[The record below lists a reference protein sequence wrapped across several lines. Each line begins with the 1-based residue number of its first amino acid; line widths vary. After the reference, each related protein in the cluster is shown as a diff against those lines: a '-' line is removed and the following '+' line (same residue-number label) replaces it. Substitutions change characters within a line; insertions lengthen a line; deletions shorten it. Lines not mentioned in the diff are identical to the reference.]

1 MKNTDNFNNNQ
12 FVRKL
17 AFIFMLLFLL
27 ALLNRTGS
35 LIFLWKEEPLG
46 SVTHDAGHGYYAF
59 VSDENISK
67 LKLPFYL
74 KEDETILRNRPLSVN
89 EDITVSIKD
98 QGFGAHK
105 IMGNND
111 LYFSASDNHPEA
123 HEYSIISPVVIRNR
137 YLLVMFALAA
147 LSTVM
152 ILVQFLKTRDK
163 SIFKELIRWVFV
175 MLLLLLLL
183 PWDKMNIPGEPYSIS
198 GFLIKPLLQR
208 NLIFICLLFIILL
221 LNTLFCEKN
230 RLLVVLSVIIILLN
244 TVYYFIPEWNYFG
257 QRADTADYLEHY
269 TASSIRTPGYP
280 IFIETVYDL
289 TGNKGLDALRQEHNT
304 QPEENLFDSRVTE
317 SNGLID
323 VARAQK
329 IVLAAAFLILF
340 SVFSRYDAS
349 AWFVFAAQII
359 LSGGFLGVDN
369 SYIMTECLSQ
379 AVCLIIA
386 ALLILYMKEKNIVFF
401 LLLCILSGFGI
412 LIRPANIFLVI
423 PIGICFLIMIHEKRS
438 IFLPLAGCL
447 IFLCIIAIPAITIY
461 NQYKIFVWMPT
472 SGYVDIARAVE
483 LLQPGDEETFD
494 DPELREF
501 CIDLLKK
508 KNEVG
513 EADQNT
519 YMWDVGISTAREH
532 GYDLINCSPV
542 LSKISRHIFK
552 LHSKEFISALTET
565 MKTALERTRLQ
576 LGPVPFTAL
585 ACLFIILFLINIKTD
600 SLTGMILTL
609 MHMTHLFIFTVNQPE
624 RRYIYSTEILCLIGW
639 LLILLSLFRRF
650 QGIGN
655 RR

>member
-74 KEDETILRNRPLSVN
+74 KEDGIILRNKPLSVN
-89 EDITVSIKD
+89 EDITASIKD
-98 QGFGAHK
+98 QGLGAHK
-105 IMGNND
+105 IMENND

-123 HEYSIISPVVIRNR
+123 HEYSIISPVIIRNR
-137 YLLVMFALAA
+137 YLLVLFALAA

-163 SIFKELIRWVFV
+163 SIFKELIRWGSV

-183 PWDKMNIPGEPYSIS
+183 PWDKIIISGEPAAIGS
-198 GFLIKPLLQR
+198 FLLKPLLQR
-208 NLIFICLLFIILL
+208 NMIFICLLFFILL
-221 LNTLFCEKN
+221 LDTLFREKN
-230 RLLVVLSVIIILLN
+230 RFLAVLSVIIVLLN

-257 QRADTADYLEHY
+257 RRADTADYLEHY

-280 IFIETVYDL
+280 VFIETVCNL
-289 TGNKGLDALRQEHNT
+289 TGNEGLEELRQTHDTQPDESLLDSTISESKGLVN
-304 QPEENLFDSRVTE
+304 
-317 SNGLID
+317 I
-323 VARAQK
+323 ARAQK

-340 SVFSRYDAS
+340 FVYSRYYNHC
-349 AWFVFAAQII
+349 WFVLVAQII
-359 LSGGFLGVDN
+359 FCGGFLGVDN

-379 AVCLIIA
+379 AVCLLTA
-386 ALLILYMKEKNIVFF
+386 ALLILYMKEKKPLFF
-401 LLLCILSGFGI
+401 LVLCVIAGYGI
-412 LIRPANIFLVI
+412 LVRPANIFLII
-423 PIGICFLIMIHEKRS
+423 PIGICFLNMIHEKRNLL
-438 IFLPLAGCL
+438 IPIIGCL
-447 IFLCIIAIPAITIY
+447 AFLGISAIPAINIFSH
-461 NQYKIFVWMPT
+461 YKQFVWMPT

-483 LLQPGDEETFD
+483 LMQPGDEETFD
-494 DPELREF
+494 DQELRDF
-501 CIDLLKK
+501 CADLLVKK
-508 KNEVG
+508 TAIGN
-513 EADQNT
+513 ADQNT
-519 YMWDVGISTAREH
+519 YMWEVGIATAREH
-532 GYDLINCSPV
+532 GYDLISCSPILGKV
-542 LSKISRHIFK
+542 SRQIFRI
-552 LHSKEFISALTET
+552 HFREFISALAET

-576 LGPVPFTAL
+576 LGPIPFTAL
-585 ACLFIILFLINIKTD
+585 ACLFIVLFVIKINID
-600 SLTGMILTL
+600 STTGMIIAL
-609 MHMTHLFIFTVNQPE
+609 MHMAHLFIFIVNQPE

-639 LLILLSLFRRF
+639 LLIFESLFKA
-650 QGIGN
+650 GN